1 MEVPEYGAVALSF
14 VVCARIFHDIARP
27 CAFVLPQSR
36 PFVAVLSITQIPNRL
51 RCIRYVRF
59 ASSLGVLVAAAC
71 GGHEKNS
78 SPARTAPSAAVD
90 SSTFADTLSSDS
102 GADTAGQNATA
113 TVHVQDTAR
122 VRSSGIEQI
131 GHLPPLADSIANE
144 MTFLATFQTTF
155 VAASRAKHLLMDI
168 GRVDAKLKG
177 KARLMAY
184 AEAVQQLSPVK
195 VGDHYLLHG
204 PWGTSDAMV
213 TGFGAWNGR
222 VVAKLDVPPNV
233 DSLAREK
240 LTLVALAVRED
251 STAARG
257 DTSAVHADTAGMH
270 TDSSSTR
277 GDSSAAHADS
287 AGHSTVDSCAYR
299 EPPDSAMLAR
309 AAAVRDS
316 LMLILQGDTAHVPP
330 DVLKGRKLTSSQ
342 VYGCFGAAHVLLFAN
357 AAADINRYTREFAV
371 LIDTTGKVVP
381 LHVADVRFRV
391 HDAIR
396 ALDVDG
402 DKVDDVAAI
411 GRGELTG
418 GTVLLRLDLA
428 KKRLSYVM
436 SGFAWEAY

>member
-1 MEVPEYGAVALSF
+1 M
-14 VVCARIFHDIARP
+14 
-27 CAFVLPQSR
+27 
-36 PFVAVLSITQIPNRL
+36 
-51 RCIRYVRF
+51 
-59 ASSLGVLVAAAC
+59 SLGVFVAAAC
-71 GGHEKNS
+71 GGQEKKPEAKTK
-78 SPARTAPSAAVD
+78 PAPTAVEST
-90 SSTFADTLSSDS
+90 TFADTLSSDT

-122 VRSSGIEQI
+122 VRSAGIEQI
-131 GHLPPLADSIANE
+131 GQLPPLADSIANE

-155 VAASRAKHLLMDI
+155 VAASRAKHVLMDI

-177 KARLMAY
+177 NARLAAY
-184 AEAVQQLSPVK
+184 EQAVQQLSPVR

-204 PWGTSDAMV
+204 PWGTSDAVV
-213 TGFGAWNGR
+213 TGFGQWNGR
-222 VVAKLDVPPNV
+222 IVAKLDVPPNV

-240 LTLVALAVRED
+240 VVLVALAVHED
-251 STAARG
+251 SAVVRG
-257 DTSAVHADTAGMH
+257 DTSTAR
-270 TDSSSTR
+270 TDSSTVHT
-277 GDSSAAHADS
+277 DSSAAHQDS
-287 AGHSTVDSCAYR
+287 AVVATVDSCAYR
-299 EPPDSAMLAR
+299 QPPDSTMLAR

-316 LMLILQGDTAHVPP
+316 LMLILQGDTARLPP
-330 DVLKGRKLTSSQ
+330 DILKGRKLTSSQ
-342 VYGCFGAAHVLLFAN
+342 IYGCFGAAHVLLFAN
-357 AAADINRYTREFAV
+357 AAADVNRYTREFAV
-371 LIDTTGKVVP
+371 LLDTTGKVVP

-436 SGFAWEAY
+436 SGFAWESY

>member
-1 MEVPEYGAVALSF
+1 M
-14 VVCARIFHDIARP
+14 
-27 CAFVLPQSR
+27 
-36 PFVAVLSITQIPNRL
+36 
-51 RCIRYVRF
+51 
-59 ASSLGVLVAAAC
+59 SLAVLVAGAC
-71 GGHEKNS
+71 GGQEKNPES
-78 SPARTAPSAAVD
+78 KSKPAPTPVEST
-90 SSTFADTLSSDS
+90 TFADTLSSDT
-102 GADTAGQNATA
+102 GVDTAGQNATA

-122 VRSSGIEQI
+122 VRSVGIEQI
-131 GHLPPLADSIANE
+131 GQLPPLADSIANE

-155 VAASRAKHLLMDI
+155 VAASRAKHVLMDI

-177 KARLMAY
+177 KARLAAY
-184 AEAVQQLSPVK
+184 GQAVQQLSPVK

-204 PWGTSDAMV
+204 PWGTSDAIV
-213 TGFGAWNGR
+213 TGFGQWNGR
-222 VVAKLDVPPNV
+222 IVAKLDVPPNV
-233 DSLAREK
+233 DSLAKEK
-240 LTLVALAVRED
+240 LTLVALAVHED
-251 STAARG
+251 STTLRS
-257 DTSAVHADTAGMH
+257 DTSAVRKDSSLVHADSSTAHADTAVV
-270 TDSSSTR
+270 
-277 GDSSAAHADS
+277 A
-287 AGHSTVDSCAYR
+287 TVDSCAYR
-299 EPPDSAMLAR
+299 QPPDSAMLAR

-316 LMLILQGDTAHVPP
+316 LMLILQGDTARLPP

-357 AAADINRYTREFAV
+357 AAADVNRYTREFAV
-371 LIDTTGKVVP
+371 LLDTTGKVVP

-436 SGFAWEAY
+436 SGFAWESY

>member
-1 MEVPEYGAVALSF
+1 M
-14 VVCARIFHDIARP
+14 
-27 CAFVLPQSR
+27 
-36 PFVAVLSITQIPNRL
+36 
-51 RCIRYVRF
+51 
-59 ASSLGVLVAAAC
+59 SLGVLVAAGC
-71 GGHEKNS
+71 TGGEKKP
-78 SPARTAPSAAVD
+78 SPTTKSAPAAIE
-90 SSTFADTLSSDS
+90 STTFADTLSSDT

-122 VRSSGIEQI
+122 VRSAGIEQI
-131 GHLPPLADSIANE
+131 GQLPPLADSIANE

-168 GRVDAKLKG
+168 GRVDATLKG
-177 KARLMAY
+177 KARLTAY
-184 AEAVQQLSPVK
+184 GEAVRQLSPVK

-204 PWGTSDAMV
+204 PWGSSDAVV
-213 TGFGAWNGR
+213 TGFGQWNGR
-222 VVAKLDVPPNV
+222 IVARLDVPPNV

-240 LTLVALAVRED
+240 LTLVALAVRQD
-251 STAARG
+251 SAM
-257 DTSAVHADTAGMH
+257 VH
-270 TDSSSTR
+270 
-277 GDSSAAHADS
+277 GDSSAPQKDTASAQTDS
-287 AGHSTVDSCAYR
+287 AGTQKDSAAMQKDSAAAPTVDSCAYR
-299 EPPDSAMLAR
+299 QAPDSATLAR

-316 LMLILQGDTAHVPP
+316 LMLILQGDTAHLPP

-371 LIDTTGKVVP
+371 LLDTTGKVVP

-402 DKVDDVAAI
+402 DRVDDVAAI

>member
-1 MEVPEYGAVALSF
+1 M
-14 VVCARIFHDIARP
+14 
-27 CAFVLPQSR
+27 
-36 PFVAVLSITQIPNRL
+36 
-51 RCIRYVRF
+51 
-59 ASSLGVLVAAAC
+59 SLGVFVAAAC
-71 GGHEKNS
+71 GGQEKKPEAKTK
-78 SPARTAPSAAVD
+78 PAPTAVEST
-90 SSTFADTLSSDS
+90 TFADTLSSDT

-122 VRSSGIEQI
+122 VRSAGIEQI
-131 GHLPPLADSIANE
+131 GQLPPLADSIANE

-155 VAASRAKHLLMDI
+155 VAASRAKHVLMDI

-177 KARLMAY
+177 NARLAAY
-184 AEAVQQLSPVK
+184 EQAVQQLSPVR

-204 PWGTSDAMV
+204 PWGTSDAVV
-213 TGFGAWNGR
+213 TGFGQWNGR
-222 VVAKLDVPPNV
+222 IVAKLDVPPNV

-240 LTLVALAVRED
+240 VVLVALAVHED
-251 STAARG
+251 SAVVRG
-257 DTSAVHADTAGMH
+257 DTSTAR
-270 TDSSSTR
+270 TDSSTVHT
-277 GDSSAAHADS
+277 DSSAAHPDS
-287 AGHSTVDSCAYR
+287 AVVATVDSCAYR
-299 EPPDSAMLAR
+299 QPPDSTMLAR

-316 LMLILQGDTAHVPP
+316 LMLILQGDTARLPP
-330 DVLKGRKLTSSQ
+330 DILKGRKLTSSQ
-342 VYGCFGAAHVLLFAN
+342 IYGCFGAAHVLLFAN
-357 AAADINRYTREFAV
+357 AAADVNRYTREFAV
-371 LIDTTGKVVP
+371 LLDTTGKVVP

-436 SGFAWEAY
+436 SGFAWESY